1 MEGTNYITFKGDHNS
16 KDQMSRVSDSE
27 TFLKSFK
34 VPKLRDD
41 FYLNILD
48 WSPNGFIAVATGA
61 RIYSLSSSFSKFE
74 PVYQEKLENYI
85 SSVNFS
91 LYGRMA
97 FGNSLGIVRV
107 YDIESEKII
116 REEKP
121 HPARVASLGWSFN
134 CVASGSK
141 NGAVSI
147 TDLRVKTEVLTYC
160 CHSGEICGLKWN
172 HNHEFIATGSNDTK
186 VVVFDLRKKK

>member
-1 MEGTNYITFKGDHNS
+1 MEEKNPIDFGDDRNPER
-16 KDQMSRVSDSE
+16 KRPRVSGRE

-48 WSPNGFIAVATGA
+48 WSPGGLIAVATGA
-61 RIYSLSSSFSKFE
+61 KIYSLSNAFSKFE
-74 PVYQEKLENYI
+74 PIYQEKLENYI

-91 LYGRMA
+91 IYGRMA

-107 YDIESEKII
+107 YDLESEKVIC
-116 REEKP
+116 EQKS
-121 HPARVASLGWSFN
+121 HSARVASLGWSFN

-141 NGAVSI
+141 NGAVTI
-147 TDLRVKTEVLTYC
+147 TDLRVKT
-160 CHSGEICGLKWN
+160 
-172 HNHEFIATGSNDTK
+172 
-186 VVVFDLRKKK
+186 